1 MKRTERI
8 PNKILTREQVA
19 ELSKKWKD
27 EGATVVFT
35 NGCYDIL
42 HRGHL
47 ELLTQSASL
56 GDKLIVALNTDASV
70 KRLKGDARPV
80 NNESF
85 RAWMMAS
92 LEIVDAVVLF
102 DEETPALLIEAIT
115 PTILVKGG
123 DYKIDQI
130 VGADH
135 VLASGGKVEI
145 IPFVTGYSTTNL
157 IQKIQQ
163 L

>member
-145 IPFVTGYSTTNL
+145 IPFVTGYSTTIL

>member
-102 DEETPALLIEAIT
+102 DEETPAILIEAIT

>member
-1 MKRTERI
+1 MNKTERI
-8 PNKILTREQVA
+8 LQKIQTREALGEQTKRWKQ
-19 ELSKKWKD
+19 EGLS
-27 EGATVVFT
+27 VVFT

-42 HRGHL
+42 HKGHL
-47 ELLTQSASL
+47 ELLNTSAQM

-70 KRLKGDARPV
+70 KRLKGDSRPV

-92 LEIVDAVVLF
+92 LEIVDSVVLF
-102 DEETPALLIEAIT
+102 DEPTPALLIETIT

-123 DYKIDQI
+123 DYTIDQI
-130 VGADH
+130 VGAEH
-135 VLASGGKVEI
+135 ILNHGGKVEI
-145 IPFVTGYSTTNL
+145 VPFVTGYSTTNL

>member
-1 MKRTERI
+1 MKQTERI
-8 PNKILTREQVA
+8 WQKIQTLEQLREQCA
-19 ELSKKWKD
+19 SWKN
-27 EGATVVFT
+27 EGASVVFT

-42 HRGHL
+42 HKGHL
-47 ELLTQSASL
+47 ELLSQSASL

-70 KRLKGDARPV
+70 RRLKGDSRPV

-102 DEETPALLIEAIT
+102 DEPTPEALIEALS
-115 PTILVKGG
+115 PSVLVKGG
-123 DYKIDQI
+123 DYTIDQI
-130 VGADH
+130 VGAPH
-135 VLASGGKVEI
+135 VLANGGKVEI

>member
-8 PNKILTREQVA
+8 TNKILTREQVA
-19 ELSKKWKD
+19 ELSKKWKA
-27 EGATVVFT
+27 EGATMVFT